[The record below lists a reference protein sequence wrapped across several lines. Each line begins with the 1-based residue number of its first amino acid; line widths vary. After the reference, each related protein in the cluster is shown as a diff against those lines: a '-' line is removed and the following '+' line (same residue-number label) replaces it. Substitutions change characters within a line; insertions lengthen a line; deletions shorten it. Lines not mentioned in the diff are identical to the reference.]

1 MDAAAFVF
9 SSIETMRGKMGT
21 VVLFGNSNI
30 DVRVGQGYE
39 MGRSSTLALRTE
51 LSNSEIQV
59 FVGGSVVEVAEGVG
73 LTVSRCQWTSF
84 ITPCGVLTP
93 CHGELV

>member
-1 MDAAAFVF
+1 
-9 SSIETMRGKMGT
+9 MRVKMGT

-30 DVRVGQGYE
+30 DVRVDQGYE
-39 MGRSSTLALRTE
+39 MGRPSTLALRTE

-73 LTVSRCQWTSF
+73 LTVSRCQ
-84 ITPCGVLTP
+84 
-93 CHGELV
+93 